1 MTGGDETRT
10 CTSAAPAS
18 NSICTICRVVEPR
31 TIESSTTTSRLP
43 GDLGERVELHPDAL
57 VAHAL
62 LGLDERAAR
71 RSGS

>member
-1 MTGGDETRT
+1 MRT

-18 NSICTICRVVEPR
+18 NSIWTICRVVEPR

-43 GDLGERVELHPDAL
+43 ATSASGLNFIRIAL

-62 LGLDERAAR
+62 VGLDERAVR